1 MRNFLSLAARKFQ
14 KIENLEIENLYC
26 LKNIH
31 TDKLTI
37 NQNQQMLSLNRYQLL
52 EPASENIELVSE
64 NIQNTDT

>member
-26 LKNIH
+26 LKNKH

-37 NQNQQMLSLNRYQLL
+37 NQNQQMLSLNLYQLL
-52 EPASENIELVSE
+52 
-64 NIQNTDT
+64 